1 MFELLQ
7 TAVYSITVLLIWPA
21 TLLLIFGVG
30 RSAFLLG
37 ETMVERYERRHPPS
51 AIKSLED
58 APATMTVRYGIQEW
72 KAQRAADPSAD
83 DWLVLDRT
91 EAALARR
98 IDRARMWVRLG
109 PALGLIGTLLPLGPA
124 LESLARNDLGSLSR
138 HLIVAFGAT
147 VLGIL
152 AGALS
157 WVVMNL
163 TERWY
168 RLDLAELRHALE
180 ERAA

>member
-21 TLLLIFGVG
+21 TLLLMFGVG

-37 ETMVERYERRHPPS
+37 ETLVESYERRHPPS
-51 AIKSLED
+51 ALKSLD
-58 APATMTVRYGIQEW
+58 DTPATMAVRCGIQEW
-72 KAQRAADPSAD
+72 KAQRAADPHAD
-83 DWLVLDRT
+83 HWLVLDRT

-98 IDRARMWVRLG
+98 IDRARTWVRLG

-124 LESLARNDLGSLSR
+124 LEALARNELGTLSR

-147 VLGIL
+147 VLGVL
-152 AGALS
+152 AGAMS
-157 WVVMNL
+157 WVVMSL
-163 TERWY
+163 SERWY

-180 ERAA
+180 RTN